1 MVLSKTPGGLLA
13 AARHRSAVLCSHEGR
28 SVGRYRLR
36 MMDLL
41 GTSLGLAEAW
51 LITLIAL
58 LSILVGGALLYW
70 QHRAAGRASAPSE
83 PAPAGYAAVALELDS
98 EAQAVLRLIRAYGE
112 AQERYSVCLAQ
123 ADRHLPTLATPEEIG
138 VIVKFLIAE
147 NARMQ
152 HEASDLKGRLEA
164 SKVQIEKLHSTLAE
178 AQAIS
183 LRDPLTQ
190 LDNRRGFDA
199 NLTKAIGQ
207 AQALGTALCLVMGD
221 IDNFKKV
228 NDAFGHPIGDEIL
241 KIFAGVLAETVQDAG
256 SVARYG
262 GEEFAVILP
271 GSELENAKELTE
283 RMRVELETKK
293 LAVNNSGTEIG
304 KITASFGIAQLSV
317 GEDAQKLV
325 QRADAKL
332 YEAKCAGRN
341 RVVAAER
348 AVAS

>member
-1 MVLSKTPGGLLA
+1 M
-13 AARHRSAVLCSHEGR
+13 
-28 SVGRYRLR
+28 
-36 MMDLL
+36 
-41 GTSLGLAEAW
+41 
-51 LITLIAL
+51 
-58 LSILVGGALLYW
+58 
-70 QHRAAGRASAPSE
+70 
-83 PAPAGYAAVALELDS
+83 
-98 EAQAVLRLIRAYGE
+98 
-112 AQERYSVCLAQ
+112 AQ
-123 ADRHLPTLATPEEIG
+123 ADKRLPSVATPEEIG
-138 VIVKFLIAE
+138 IIVKFLIAE

-152 HEASDLKGRLEA
+152 HEAADLKTRLQA
-164 SKVQIEKLHSTLAE
+164 SKAQIEKLHSTLAE
-178 AQAIS
+178 AQAMG

-199 NLTKAIGQ
+199 NLAKAIGQ
-207 AQALGTALCLVMGD
+207 AQALDSALCLVMGD

-241 KIFAGVLAETVQDAG
+241 KIFATVLAETVREAG

-271 GSELENAKELTE
+271 GAELEDAKALTE
-283 RMRVELETKK
+283 HLRRQLETKK
-293 LAVNNSGTEIG
+293 LAVNKSGEEIG
-304 KITASFGIAQLSV
+304 TITASFGIAQLSV

-348 AVAS
+348 SVTCLAGFSSPAHRLG

>member
-1 MVLSKTPGGLLA
+1 MMTATLSA
-13 AARHRSAVLCSHEGR
+13 
-28 SVGRYRLR
+28 
-36 MMDLL
+36 LL
-41 GTSLGLAEAW
+41 GPGEAW

-58 LSILVGGALLYW
+58 ASILVGSGLLFW
-70 QHRAAGRASAPSE
+70 QHRAALRAQACARP
-83 PAPAGYAAVALELDS
+83 PAAAFAAVALELDS
-98 EAQAVLRLIRAYGE
+98 EAQAVLRLMRSYVD

-123 ADRHLPTLATPEEIG
+123 ADKRLPSVATAEEIG
-138 VIVKFLIAE
+138 IIVKFLIAE

-152 HEASDLKGRLEA
+152 HEAADLKTRLQA
-164 SKVQIEKLHSTLAE
+164 SKSQIEKLHSTLAE
-178 AQAIS
+178 AQAMG

-199 NLTKAIGQ
+199 NLAKAIGQ
-207 AQALGTALCLVMGD
+207 AQTLGSALCLVMGD

-241 KIFAGVLAETVQDAG
+241 KIFATVLAETVRDAG

-271 GSELENAKELTE
+271 GAELEDAKALTE
-283 RMRVELETKK
+283 HLRRQLETKK
-293 LAVNNSGTEIG
+293 LAVNKSGQEIG
-304 KITASFGIAQLSV
+304 TITASFGIAQLSV
-317 GEDAQKLV
+317 GEDAQRLV

-348 AVAS
+348 SVAS

>member
-1 MVLSKTPGGLLA
+1 MRTYV
-13 AARHRSAVLCSHEGR
+13 
-28 SVGRYRLR
+28 
-36 MMDLL
+36 
-41 GTSLGLAEAW
+41 
-51 LITLIAL
+51 
-58 LSILVGGALLYW
+58 
-70 QHRAAGRASAPSE
+70 
-83 PAPAGYAAVALELDS
+83 
-98 EAQAVLRLIRAYGE
+98 E

-123 ADRHLPTLATPEEIG
+123 ADRRLPTLATPEEIG
-138 VIVKFLIAE
+138 VIVKFLIGE

-152 HEASDLKGRLEA
+152 HATSDRKNRLKA

-183 LRDPLTQ
+183 LRDPRTQ
-190 LDNRRGFDA
+190 LHNRRGFDA
-199 NLTKAIGQ
+199 NLAQAIGQ
-207 AQALGTALCLVMGD
+207 AQTLGTPLCPVMGD

-241 KIFAGVLAETVQDAG
+241 KIFASVLADTVQAAG
-256 SVARYG
+256 SVARHG

-271 GSELENAKELTE
+271 GIELEDAKQLTE
-283 RMRVELETKK
+283 RMRLELEGKK
-293 LAVNNSGTEIG
+293 LAVNKSSTEIG

-317 GEDAQKLV
+317 GEDAQKLM

-341 RVVAAER
+341 RLVAAER

>member
-1 MVLSKTPGGLLA
+1 MLMATF
-13 AARHRSAVLCSHEGR
+13 SA
-28 SVGRYRLR
+28 
-36 MMDLL
+36 LL
-41 GTSLGLAEAW
+41 GPAEAW

-58 LSILVGGALLYW
+58 SSIVVGSGLLVW
-70 QHRAAGRASAPSE
+70 QHRVAASVQAIERPAAP
-83 PAPAGYAAVALELDS
+83 GFAAVALELDS
-98 EAQAVLRLIRAYGE
+98 EAAAVLRLMRAYVD

-123 ADRHLPTLATPEEIG
+123 ADKRLPSVATPEEIG

-152 HEASDLKGRLEA
+152 HEAADLKTRLQA
-164 SKVQIEKLHSTLAE
+164 SKAQIEKLHSTLAE
-178 AQAIS
+178 AQAMG

-199 NLTKAIGQ
+199 NLANAIGQ

-241 KIFAGVLAETVQDAG
+241 KIFASVLAETVRDAG

-271 GSELENAKELTE
+271 GAELEDAKELTE
-283 RMRVELETKK
+283 RLRSQLETKK
-293 LAVNNSGTEIG
+293 LAVNKSGEEIG

-317 GEDAQKLV
+317 GEDAQRLV

-348 AVAS
+348 SVAS